1 MAPMAR
7 KRPADRLEVLVSTAT
22 RVFIHKGGF
31 RRTQIGDVAKAMGV
45 AKGTLY
51 LYVESKEALF
61 DLVLRRAD
69 RPGQPDP
76 ALPLPT
82 PASGATLTYF
92 AERLDEETRFPA
104 LTAAEATD
112 APEDARAELDAILGE
127 LYAVFRT
134 NGTAIKLI
142 ASSAHDLPDFA
153 ELWYQRARGAT
164 NGRLA
169 AHLERRSASGH
180 LPPVP
185 DALAAARLMTEV
197 ATWFAV
203 HRHWDP
209 QPDAIDDAV
218 AEATVRSLL
227 LRALGPAA

>member
-1 MAPMAR
+1 M
-7 KRPADRLEVLVSTAT
+7 LVATAT
-22 RVFIHKGGF
+22 RVFIQKGGF

-61 DLVLRRAD
+61 DLALRRAD

-76 ALPLPT
+76 ALPVPT
-82 PASGATLTYF
+82 PAPGATLAYF
-92 AERLDEETRFPA
+92 AERLAAETEFSA
-104 LTAAEATD
+104 LSAAEAID
-112 APEDARAELDAILGE
+112 EPEDARAELDAILGE
-127 LYAVFRT
+127 LYEVFRT

-164 NGRLA
+164 NARLA
-169 AHLERRSASGH
+169 AYLERRATSGH
-180 LPPVP
+180 LPAVP

-197 ATWFAV
+197 VTWFAV

-209 QPDAIDDAV
+209 QPDALDDSV

-227 LRALGPAA
+227 LRALGPVA